1 MNLSYK
7 LFYRLFNK
15 LSYRIDD
22 QNFLT
27 FSTRRNRK
35 IGLTEYYDLL
45 GVSKESPQIPP
56 QYIQDFEVDGY
67 YIYPE
72 LGVMMHCMLITDNSH
87 THNNELMFIM
97 EDQFGNI
104 FSVTINDPENVKG
117 WRFLEKQV
125 FIEIVKKGLPEPE
138 PPRVS

>member
-1 MNLSYK
+1 MKENNIINLSD
-7 LFYRLFNK
+7 YREEK
-15 LSYRIDD
+15 EKETS
-22 QNFLT
+22 QNL
-27 FSTRRNRK
+27 
-35 IGLTEYYDLL
+35 
-45 GVSKESPQIPP
+45 PP
-56 QYIQDFEVDGY
+56 QYIQDFEVGGY

-72 LGVMMHCMLITDNSH
+72 LGVMIHCMLITDSSH
-87 THNNELMFIM
+87 THKNELMYIM

-104 FSVTINDPENVKG
+104 FSVPIDDPDGMMG